1 MPYEIYSVPVY
12 SSDHLYP
19 QSRSDVLD
27 VVYDESDFQSNT
39 IDYDKSDFL
48 TSDFENE
55 TGSEFSKTKDVLN
68 KIKNYRQQM
77 KWRRVGQQIDR
88 QFDAILSIASN
99 IGVQVRKYKLVQVTL
114 FMMNESKFC

>member
-1 MPYEIYSVPVY
+1 MRDFFSLQVSSNDNVARKLPYEIYSVPVY

-19 QSRSDVLD
+19 QSRSEVLD

-48 TSDFENE
+48 TSNFENE

-68 KIKNYRQQM
+68 KIKNS
-77 KWRRVGQQIDR
+77 
-88 QFDAILSIASN
+88 L
-99 IGVQVRKYKLVQVTL
+99 
-114 FMMNESKFC
+114 NESNLHLDTLLID

>member
-1 MPYEIYSVPVY
+1 MNHKDAKPEQSNDKASSNDNVARKLPYEVYSVPVY

-39 IDYDKSDFL
+39 IDYDKSDLL
-48 TSDFENE
+48 TSNFENE

-77 KWRRVGQQIDR
+77 KWRRV
-88 QFDAILSIASN
+88 
-99 IGVQVRKYKLVQVTL
+99 
-114 FMMNESKFC
+114 

>member
-1 MPYEIYSVPVY
+1 M
-12 SSDHLYP
+12 
-19 QSRSDVLD
+19 D
-27 VVYDESDFQSNT
+27 VVYDESDFLSNT

-48 TSDFENE
+48 TSNFENE
-55 TGSEFSKTKDVLN
+55 HGSEFTKTKDVLN

-99 IGVQVRKYKLVQVTL
+99 IGVQVE
-114 FMMNESKFC
+114 NIW